1 MQRKLIG
8 ALGVWLLAFGAVVAA
23 DFWEDKEFTS
33 WSDREVQ
40 RMMTDSPWAKQV
52 NIIMGG
58 LQAEESS
65 QFTGG
70 GFGVGGGGGGA
81 VRGGRGGDGFGGI
94 RRARVN
100 VVWIN
105 ALPVR
110 QAMVRGLVGRGG
122 DVPPEGEQFLSEQ
135 DPFYTIAILGL
146 PPAFQA
152 LGQMVNQ
159 VLAETMLKPDDGDPI
174 PPIDIGFMRE
184 GDQSIRVMFMFP
196 RDNPLTLDDR
206 EVEFITKLGSEIEI
220 KRKFRLR
227 DMQVDGRLLL

>member
-1 MQRKLIG
+1 MRRKLIG
-8 ALGVWLLAFGAVVAA
+8 ALGVWLLACGAVVAA

-33 WSDREVQ
+33 WSDREV
-40 RMMTDSPWAKQV
+40 REMMTDSPWAKQV

-58 LQAEESS
+58 LRAEESS

-70 GFGVGGGGGGA
+70 GFGVGGGGGA
-81 VRGGRGGDGFGGI
+81 VRGGGGDGFGGI

-110 QAMVRGLVGRGG
+110 QAMVRGLVGRNGS
-122 DVPPEGEQFLSEQ
+122 VPPEGQQFLSEQ
-135 DPFYTIAILGL
+135 DPFYTIAVLGL

-152 LGQMVNQ
+152 LGQMANQ
-159 VLAETMLKPDDGDPI
+159 VLAETMLKPEDRDPI
-174 PPIDIGFMRE
+174 PPIDIGLMRE
-184 GDQSIRVMFMFP
+184 EDQSIRVMFMFP
-196 RDNPLTLDDR
+196 RDNPITLADR
-206 EVEFITKLGSEIEI
+206 EVEFITKLGPDTEI

>member
-8 ALGVWLLAFGAVVAA
+8 VLGVWLLAFGAVVAA

-40 RMMTDSPWAKQV
+40 EMMTDSPWAKQV

-58 LQAEESS
+58 LREEEASR
-65 QFTGG
+65 FTGDGVNFG
-70 GFGVGGGGGGA
+70 GGAGRRGGGGDA
-81 VRGGRGGDGFGGI
+81 GFAGI

-110 QAMVRGLVGRGG
+110 QAMVRGLVGRNG
-122 DVPPEGEQFLSEQ
+122 DVPPEGQQFLSEQ
-135 DPFYTIAILGL
+135 DPFYTIAVVGL
-146 PPAFQA
+146 PPAFEA
-152 LGQMVNQ
+152 LGQMVNE
-159 VLAETMLKPDDGDPI
+159 VLAETMLKPDDRDPI

-196 RDNPLTLDDR
+196 RDNPLTLDDG
-206 EVEFITKLGSEIEI
+206 EVEFITKLGSVTEI

-227 DMQVDGRLLL
+227 DMQVDGRLVL